1 MTITRSVD
9 QEKQLTIFKVVGK
22 PSFEKLREVIKPFY
36 EKHPTKNLLWDFRN
50 ASFETLSSKNL
61 ESFADYVKQHG
72 EVRAGGKTAFV
83 VSKDLEYG
91 IFRMTETF
99 SEIRKIPFYTELIL
113 TTTGKRVDILLPA
126 TQEIEEILVSETK
139 ERFEAKNYPLLTRAI
154 RIK

>member
-9 QEKQLTIFKVVGK
+9 QEKQLTIFIVVGK
-22 PSFEKLREVIKPFY
+22 PSFEETLEVLKPFY

-61 ESFADYVKQHG
+61 EAIADYVKQHG

-91 IFRMTETF
+91 LFRMIETF
-99 SEIRKIPFYTELIL
+99 GEIRKIPIYTEVFRSMDEAVHWL
-113 TTTGKRVDILLPA
+113 
-126 TQEIEEILVSETK
+126 EEDE
-139 ERFEAKNYPLLTRAI
+139 
-154 RIK
+154 